1 MSIDH
6 GSALGAAG
14 AARAAAPR
22 ANAVSHEW
30 GGATRGAEFL
40 TSAARTARCRELAD
54 DGYLVA
60 RVVPVF
66 DRDDGDRADTSMRSS
81 ELRNHLE
88 GAVEISL
95 ALRGAL
101 PPSVDIGS
109 PVEESVDDQIY
120 RLQKLGARGLCLVL
134 PELRRIADS
143 RGRLSAD
150 DSAALEA
157 WRLLSDDHPVVLL
170 LDDGDK
176 SVTML
181 APRKLETVFAPPRPT
196 PTSWPDDARSLL
208 DQTPTDRVAVALTDD
223 GDLDQGWDDSPV
235 IVHTADASPMVA
247 APVEKAV
254 PNAYDEDAAQDVKIE
269 VHDSLYEAPTRPGKR
284 LMATD
289 PLAGLDL
296 DGDSHPGQDG
306 LADGDP
312 VQRSLFGGPS
322 NSDRGSSR
330 APSKASRSRGGRSVQ
345 SRHDSAPPRRPRLP
359 PAEIDKLCRELE
371 AAQGPK
377 PVSAIQELFR
387 THYTPLLEVLSDGFD
402 DPHVERVV
410 DDWRES
416 FEKSYGEGFNTMRVT
431 GRRPPM
437 VLDAPEIASKIAKQ
451 SGARAAQL
459 LLVDGMRYDLGQR
472 VQREL
477 AQLLDGQA
485 VCVEQPVLWS
495 ALPSVTPVQMHLLA
509 RGARALK
516 EEPHSEREPTIQRE
530 GSLTTLRRVRI
541 GQRDLVKLD
550 LVEARLR
557 EAGPGFESRMSALA
571 EEVADVIAAYAEGL
585 PPRTLLFVFGDHG
598 FYMPTGGPDA
608 TGPADQGNATPEE
621 VLIGAQAWMIGA
633 VN

>member
-6 GSALGAAG
+6 ASALEAVEPGSTG
-14 AARAAAPR
+14 TAARR
-22 ANAVSHEW
+22 ADTRTGDW

-40 TSAARTARCRELAD
+40 TSAGRTARCRELAD

-60 RVVPVF
+60 RVVPIF
-66 DRDDGDRADTSMRSS
+66 DRDANDRADASLQRG

-101 PPSVDIGS
+101 PPAVDIGA

-150 DSAALEA
+150 DSAAVEA

-170 LDDGDK
+170 LDQGDR

-181 APRKLETVFAPPRPT
+181 APRQLETVFATPRPT

-208 DQTPTDRVAVALTDD
+208 EQTPTDRVAVALDQEGELDSGWEEAPAPAKDAPIVETDD
-223 GDLDQGWDDSPV
+223 CDDDADLS
-235 IVHTADASPMVA
+235 A
-247 APVEKAV
+247 AI
-254 PNAYDEDAAQDVKIE
+254 QIE
-269 VHDSLYEAPTRPGKR
+269 VQDSMYEAPTRPGKR

-296 DGDSHPGQDG
+296 DGD
-306 LADGDP
+306 ADDP
-312 VQRSLFGGPS
+312 VERSLFERRSGAS
-322 NSDRGSSR
+322 RGSSR
-330 APSKASRSRGGRSVQ
+330 ASRGSLSHGGRSRG
-345 SRHDSAPPRRPRLP
+345 SRHDSTPPRRPRLP
-359 PAEIDKLCRELE
+359 PAEIERLCRELE
-371 AAQGPK
+371 DAQGPK
-377 PVSAIQELFR
+377 PVSTIQDLFCTR
-387 THYTPLLEVLSDGFD
+387 YTPLLEALSEGYD

-437 VLDAPEIASKIAKQ
+437 VLDAPDIASKIAKQ
-451 SGARAAQL
+451 CGARAAQL

-477 AQLLDGQA
+477 AQLLEGQA

-509 RGARALK
+509 RGPRGLK
-516 EEPHSEREPTIQRE
+516 EEPQSEREPTIQRE

-585 PPRTLLFVFGDHG
+585 PPRTLLFIFGDHG

-621 VLIGAQAWMIGA
+621 VLIGAQAWMVGA